1 MIRRYEFV
9 RMDYEKVNEY
19 KNYEKKEK
27 LAKAVVDKTSFDPVI
42 ATLIFSAD
50 DNIKNYYKTRR
61 IVLMKMNKP
70 QLLKEFDDMWRG
82 YPF

>member
-19 KNYEKKEK
+19 QKYEKKEK
-27 LAKAVVDKTSFDPVI
+27 LAKAVIDKTSFDPI
-42 ATLIFSAD
+42 IETLIFSAD

-61 IVLMKMNKP
+61 IVLMKMKKP
-70 QLLKEFDDMWRG
+70 QLLKEFDEMWRG

>member
-19 KNYEKKEK
+19 KNYENKEK

-61 IVLMKMNKP
+61 IVLMKMKKP
-70 QLLKEFDDMWRG
+70 QLLKEFDEMWRG

>member
-19 KNYEKKEK
+19 QKYEKKEK
-27 LAKAVVDKTSFDPVI
+27 LAKAVIDKTSFDPVI
-42 ATLIFSAD
+42 ETLIFSAD
-50 DNIKNYYKTRR
+50 DNIENYYKTRR
-61 IVLMKMNKP
+61 IVLMKMKKP
-70 QLLKEFDDMWRG
+70 QLLKEFDEMWRG

>member
-1 MIRRYEFV
+1 MIRRHEFV
-9 RMDYEKVNEY
+9 RMDYEKIDEY

-27 LAKAVVDKTSFDPVI
+27 LAKAVVDKTLFDPVI

-61 IVLMKMNKP
+61 IVLIKMNKP
-70 QLLKEFDDMWRG
+70 QLLKEFDEMWRG

>member
-19 KNYEKKEK
+19 QKYEKKEK
-27 LAKAVVDKTSFDPVI
+27 LAKAVIDKTSFDPVI
-42 ATLIFSAD
+42 ETLIFSAD

-61 IVLMKMNKP
+61 IVLMKMKKP
-70 QLLKEFDDMWRG
+70 QLLKEFDEMWRG